1 MIGIPGNGK
10 TTLAEVAFPDHVHIS
25 LDALKR
31 FPASRRHKLQRRCE
45 KGEPPHA
52 MGLSRNR
59 RMEYVMVHDA
69 LKGDRNIVID
79 DTNVT
84 EEIRSVHISLAQE
97 YGASIKAIFFTNT
110 QQAYVRNAGRKG
122 RLDDAVLDRF
132 LGKMEPPRMS
142 EGFEFIQH
150 ITW

>member
-1 MIGIPGNGK
+1 MIGIPGSGK

-31 FPASRRHKLQRRCE
+31 FPASRRHELQRRCE
-45 KGEPPHA
+45 SGEPPHT
-52 MGLSRNR
+52 MWLSRNR
-59 RMEYVMVHDA
+59 QMEYVVVHDV
-69 LKGDRNIVID
+69 LKEGRNIVID

-84 EEIRSVHISLAQE
+84 EEIRRIHISLAQE
-97 YGASIKAIFFTNT
+97 HGASIKAISFTNT
-110 QQAYVRNAGRKG
+110 RQAYVRNAGREG
-122 RLDDAVLDRF
+122 RLDDAVLDGF

>member
-1 MIGIPGNGK
+1 MIGIPGSGK

-31 FPASRRHKLQRRCE
+31 FPANKRHELQRRCE
-45 KGEPPHA
+45 RCEPPHT
-52 MGLSRNR
+52 MWLSRSR
-59 RMEYVMVHDA
+59 QMEYVAVHDV
-69 LKGDRNIVID
+69 LKEGRNIVID

-84 EEIRSVHISLAQE
+84 EEIRRIHISLAQE
-97 YGASIKAIFFTNT
+97 HGASIKAIFFTNT
-110 QQAYVRNAGRKG
+110 QQAYVRNAGREG
-122 RLDDAVLDRF
+122 RLDDAVLDGF

>member
-31 FPASRRHKLQRRCE
+31 FPASRRRKLQRRCE

-150 ITW
+150 IT